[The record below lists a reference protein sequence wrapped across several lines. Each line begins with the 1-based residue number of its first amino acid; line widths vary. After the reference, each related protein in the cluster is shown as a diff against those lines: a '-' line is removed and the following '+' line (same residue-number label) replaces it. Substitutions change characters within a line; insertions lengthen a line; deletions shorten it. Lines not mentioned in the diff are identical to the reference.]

1 MCPQKVFLKWWLFL
15 DDLDLK
21 HIFNTPIWDVSVI
34 AMSIWL
40 RAGCLGNG
48 SKGKV
53 QGRVYRRADNSKT
66 SLRKLRIAEEVV
78 EGERV
83 AERGSNCGGQS
94 EVGGRLSKTIY
105 LLQSSSQSSPRG
117 KC

>member
-53 QGRVYRRADNSKT
+53 
-66 SLRKLRIAEEVV
+66 
-78 EGERV
+78 
-83 AERGSNCGGQS
+83 
-94 EVGGRLSKTIY
+94 
-105 LLQSSSQSSPRG
+105 
-117 KC
+117 